1 MLTVEEE
8 KIVNGVLLDRAIK
21 IVTAYHKLDQ
31 SNLNDGLIKLC
42 QDHNTTQEEISRLVT
57 MNKSNNFVEVLKKLG
72 ERSE

>member
-31 SNLNDGLIKLC
+31 SNLNDGLIKVC
-42 QDHNTTQEEISRLVT
+42 QDHATTQEEISRLAT